1 MEETRKSGL
10 GKRYL
15 MVLVLT
21 FSCITYLT
29 PYMCYDFY
37 NQFLEAYHLT
47 DGQMGT
53 LMTFFGLTAMPG
65 YLFGGWLADK
75 FNPKK
80 MVVWSCFSTA
90 MVSVAVAFTS
100 NFNVLIVLYFCYGI
114 TGITMNWGAYLKIVR
129 MLGDDDEQGRL
140 FASTDIAYSLFTLF
154 LTYCVLALTMTLL
167 KDSPMG
173 FKGALFIYAG
183 LTVIIGFGINLLI
196 PSKSKEELAQI
207 DSSEDRINFKLL
219 GKVLITP
226 FTWYLGLFTLG
237 YFIFRSTI
245 TYINPYLTD
254 VYGVSVAFATA
265 FASTIRLG
273 MLMIMSPVGGFIRD
287 KVLGGRATP
296 IALVGATGAMIF
308 AVIINFIPKAAGLSY
323 VVMGVAAL
331 VMMFT
336 CLTSTCL
343 YTPVAEG
350 KVPIAMTGTV
360 MGVASAIGYCSDIW
374 LYNLCGR
381 WLDKLGNAGY
391 ANIWYFTAVGGLMM
405 IVMALQLNKY
415 YKKVRA
421 RESAA

>member
-1 MEETRKSGL
+1 MDETKKNGL

-80 MVVWSCFSTA
+80 MVVWSCFLTA
-90 MVSVAVAFTS
+90 VVSVAVAFTS
-100 NFNVLIVLYFCYGI
+100 NFTVLVILYFCYGI
-114 TGITMNWGAYLKIVR
+114 TGITMNWGAYLKLVR

-140 FASTDIAYSLFTLF
+140 FASSDIAYSLFTLF
-154 LTYCVLALTMTLL
+154 LTYCVLAVTATVLENTT
-167 KDSPMG
+167 MG
-173 FKGALFIYAG
+173 FKGALLIYSA
-183 LTVIIGFGINLLI
+183 LTVIIGIGINILI
-196 PSKSKEELAQI
+196 PSKSKAELDHI

-219 GKVLITP
+219 GKVLTMP

-254 VYGVSVAFATA
+254 VYGVSIVFATA

-273 MLMIMSPVGGFIRD
+273 MLMIMSPVGGYIRD

-296 IALVGATGAMIF
+296 IALTGATGAMIF
-308 AVIINFIPKAAGLSY
+308 AIVINFIPQAAGLSY
-323 VVMGVAAL
+323 VVMGVAGL

-336 CLTSTCL
+336 CFTSTCL

-350 KVPIAMTGTV
+350 RIPIAMTGTV
-360 MGVASAIGYCSDIW
+360 MGVASAIGYSSDIW
-374 LYNLCGR
+374 LYNLCGN
-381 WLDKLGNAGY
+381 WLDKMGNAGY
-391 ANIWYFTAVGGLMM
+391 ANIWYFTAGGGLMM
-405 IVMALQLNKY
+405 IVMALQLNKH
-415 YKKVRA
+415 YKKVKA
-421 RESAA
+421 QEKAI

>member
-1 MEETRKSGL
+1 MDEAKKLGL
-10 GKRYL
+10 GRKYL

-37 NQFLEAYHLT
+37 NQFLEAYQLT

-53 LMTFFGLTAMPG
+53 LMTFFGMTAMPG

-80 MVVWSCFSTA
+80 MVVLSCFSTA
-90 MVSVAVAFTS
+90 LVSVAVAFTS
-100 NFNVLIVLYFCYGI
+100 NFTVLIFLYFCYGI
-114 TGITMNWGAYLKIVR
+114 TGITMNWGAYLKLVR

-140 FASTDIAYSLFTLF
+140 FASSDIAYSLFTLF
-154 LTYCVLALTMTLL
+154 LTYCVLAATMTLL
-167 KDSPMG
+167 DSTSMG
-173 FKGALFIYAG
+173 FKGALFIYAA
-183 LTVIIGFGINLLI
+183 LTVIIGIGINILI
-196 PSKSKEELAQI
+196 PSKSKEELGKI

-219 GKVLITP
+219 GKVLVTP

-254 VYGVSVAFATA
+254 VYGVSVAFATG
-265 FASTIRLG
+265 FAATVRLG
-273 MLMIMSPVGGFIRD
+273 MLMIMSPVGGYIRD

-296 IALVGATGAMIF
+296 IALIGATGAMIF
-308 AVIINFIPKAAGLSY
+308 AVVLNFIPQAAGLSY

-336 CLTSTCL
+336 CFTSTCL

-350 KVPIAMTGTV
+350 RIPIAMTGTV
-360 MGVASAIGYCSDIW
+360 MGVASAIGYSSDIW

-381 WLDKLGNAGY
+381 WLDNLGNGGY
-391 ANIWYFTAVGGLMM
+391 ANIWYFTAAGGLMM
-405 IVMALQLNKY
+405 IAMALQLNKHY
-415 YKKVRA
+415 RKVRQM
-421 RESAA
+421 EKN

>member
-1 MEETRKSGL
+1 MDEMKKGGL
-10 GKRYL
+10 WKKYL

-37 NQFLEAYHLT
+37 NQFLDAYHLT

-80 MVVWSCFSTA
+80 MVVWSCFLTA
-90 MVSVAVAFTS
+90 LVSVAVAFTS
-100 NFNVLIVLYFCYGI
+100 NFTVLIILYFCYGI

-129 MLGDDDEQGRL
+129 MLGEDDEQGRL

-167 KDSPMG
+167 DKTSMG
-173 FKGALFIYAG
+173 FKGALLIYAV
-183 LTVIIGFGINLLI
+183 LTVIIGIGINILI
-196 PSKSKEELAQI
+196 PNKSKEELDRI

-219 GKVLITP
+219 GKVLLMP

-237 YFIFRSTI
+237 YYIFRSTI

-254 VYGVSVAFATA
+254 AFGVSVAFATA
-265 FASTIRLG
+265 FAATVRLG
-273 MLMIMSPVGGFIRD
+273 MLMIMSPTGGFIRD
-287 KVLGGRATP
+287 RILGGRATP
-296 IALVGATGAMIF
+296 IALIGGTGAMIF
-308 AVIINFIPKAAGLSY
+308 AIVMSFIPQTAGLSY
-323 VVMGVAAL
+323 AVMGVAAL
-331 VMMFT
+331 IMMFA
-336 CLTSTCL
+336 CFTSTCL

-350 KVPIAMTGTV
+350 RIPIAMTGTV
-360 MGVASAIGYCSDIW
+360 MGVASAIGYSSDIW
-374 LYNLCGR
+374 LYKLCGN

-391 ANIWYFTAVGGLMM
+391 TNIWYFTACGGVMM
-405 IVMALQLNKY
+405 IVMALQLNRHYRKA
-415 YKKVRA
+415 RA
-421 RESAA
+421 QEKAL